1 MRGKIQALF
10 LFLFCLLF
18 FLAAYPLNPSIPVDL
33 FLRLD
38 PLIAVTTFLA
48 SRELYAP
55 LLLSL
60 IVIAASLFFG
70 RFFCGY
76 VCPLGTLIDF
86 SKKLAP
92 VGQYKRKRK
101 TSRNK
106 F

>member
-18 FLAAYPLNPSIPVDL
+18 FLAAYPLNPFIPVDL

-55 LLLSL
+55 LLLSF
-60 IVIAASLFFG
+60 IVIAASLFLG

-86 SKKLAP
+86 SKKAGTP
-92 VGQYKRKRK
+92 KQCKRKQK
-101 TSRNK
+101 AGRNK

>member
-1 MRGKIQALF
+1 MRGKFQALF
-10 LFLFCLLF
+10 LILFSLLF
-18 FLAAYPLNPSIPVDL
+18 FLAAYPLSASVPVDL

-48 SRELYAP
+48 SRGLYAP

-60 IVIAASLFFG
+60 IVIAASLFLG

-86 SKKLAP
+86 SKKLVPKAMQTETKGRP
-92 VGQYKRKRK
+92 
-101 TSRNK
+101 
-106 F
+106 